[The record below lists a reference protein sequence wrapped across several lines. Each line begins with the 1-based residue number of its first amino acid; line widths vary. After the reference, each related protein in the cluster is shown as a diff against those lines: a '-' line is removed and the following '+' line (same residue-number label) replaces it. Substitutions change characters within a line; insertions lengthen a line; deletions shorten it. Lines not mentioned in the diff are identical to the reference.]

1 MPLSTLHEV
10 SGQYHD
16 FYASLPRTKFIR
28 ALAVGVGEENVSQRM
43 VKVAALS
50 GKRGRKRG

>member
-16 FYASLPRTKFIR
+16 FYASLPRTKS
-28 ALAVGVGEENVSQRM
+28 ADKPNMGV
-43 VKVAALS
+43 
-50 GKRGRKRG
+50 